1 TVLMLL
7 VTLVT
12 FCMGFLQTLLTP
24 MLLDLSS
31 EEVLGI
37 VRSVAAVGMV
47 VSSLAIGIFGMGGR
61 HRAYM
66 ATGLALGGV
75 VVALMGATVNV
86 LLIGVLA
93 FVFFMTLPPL
103 NTSIEVMVRTAIPNE
118 TQGKVWGL
126 VGLVSQ
132 LGYIVA
138 YGVSGVLADS
148 VFNPL
153 LTGDGALADGL
164 GRVIGVGESRGIG
177 LMFVIVGAL
186 MILTALAI
194 PRMGSVREL
203 EGVMSRQNE
212 KMKR

>member
-1 TVLMLL
+1 MLL

-31 EEVLGI
+31 EEVLGV

-47 VSSLAIGIFGMGGR
+47 LASLAIGIFNMGGR

-66 ATGLALGGV
+66 ATGLAVGGV
-75 VVALMGATVNV
+75 VVALMGVTVNV

-138 YGVSGVLADS
+138 YAVSGVLADS

-153 LTGDGALADGL
+153 LTGGGALADSL
-164 GRVIGVGESRGIG
+164 GSVIGVGESRGIG
-177 LMFVIVGAL
+177 LMFVIVGA
-186 MILTALAI
+186 ILVGTAVAL
-194 PRMGSVREL
+194 PRMKSIREM
-203 EGVMSRQNE
+203 EGAMSRQTTE
-212 KMKR
+212 MKR